1 MSSSPNTPADAPLSD
16 RAQHILR
23 ALVESYIRDGEPV
36 GSRTLSRTSGLELSP
51 ASIRNVLADL
61 DELGLIVS
69 PHTSAGRVPTVQ
81 GYRLFIDTM
90 LKMRPPGDPEVE
102 RMRRMLDP
110 EGDAQGLIKAASS
123 MLSSVTQL
131 AGVVTVPKP
140 EVASLRHIE
149 FLALSE
155 QRVLAILVMND
166 HEVQNRILHL
176 TRPFSAS
183 ELQQA
188 ANCLNELYAGRSLG
202 EVRGALLEELERVR
216 ADMDRVM
223 RSALELGGLA
233 LSPEERGREGLVLA
247 GEANLMD
254 YAELS
259 DLDKLRQLFA
269 AFSEKREILHLLDKC
284 IHAEGIQIFI
294 GQESGYEVLD
304 DCSVVT
310 APYTLGGDTVGV
322 LGVIGP
328 TRMAYERV
336 IPIVDITAKLLGAAL
351 KSRD

>member
-1 MSSSPNTPADAPLSD
+1 MKPTESHLND
-16 RAQHILR
+16 RAQRIFR
-23 ALVESYIRDGEPV
+23 ALMESYIRDGEPV
-36 GSRTLSRTSGLELSP
+36 GSRTLARTAGLDLSP
-51 ASIRNVLADL
+51 ASIRNVMADL
-61 DELGLIVS
+61 EEMGFIAA

-90 LKMRPPGDPEVE
+90 LRVRPLGDPEVE
-102 RMRRMLDP
+102 KLRRALDP
-110 EGDAQGLIKAASS
+110 ERAPQELVQAASGL
-123 MLSSVTQL
+123 LSGVTQL
-131 AGVVTVPKP
+131 AGLVMVPKH
-140 EVASLRHIE
+140 EAASLRHIE
-149 FLALSE
+149 FLPLSDR
-155 QRVLAILVMND
+155 RVLAILVVNER
-166 HEVQNRILHL
+166 EVQNRILNL
-176 TRPFSAS
+176 GRSFTPA

-188 ANCLNELYAGRSLG
+188 ANYLNRLYGGRSLR
-202 EVRGALLEELERVR
+202 EVRGAVLDELERVR

-233 LSPEERGREGLVLA
+233 FSQEEGRREDFVLA
-247 GEANLMD
+247 GEANLLE

-259 DLDKLRQLFA
+259 DLDKLRQLFS

-284 IHAEGIQIFI
+284 ISAEGVQIFI

-310 APYTLGGDTVGV
+310 APYSVEGDVVGV

-351 KSRD
+351 KSGD